1 MINIRGDRLDVTT
14 LQILDYEERRT
25 KCRQIAN
32 IIINNYSYGQID
44 IDDLAEECG
53 LSDITDEEIKYI
65 EKIINRR

>member
-1 MINIRGDRLDVTT
+1 MFNIRGDHLDVTT

-32 IIINNYSYGQID
+32 TIINNYSYGQID
-44 IDDLAEECG
+44 IDDLAKECG
-53 LSDITDEEIKYI
+53 LLDITDEEIRYI

>member
-1 MINIRGDRLDVTT
+1 MINIRGDRLNVTT
-14 LQILDYEERRT
+14 LQILDYEERRA
-25 KCRQIAN
+25 KCKQIAN

-53 LSDITDEEIKYI
+53 LSDITDEEINYI